1 MPFWINLI
9 VGFLSL
15 LVAGLFGIVLI
26 PYLRKLKAGSHIL
39 DIGPAWHKSKEG
51 TPLMGGFMFILSE
64 PVAVWVG
71 YLLIRAYR
79 NAHMIQTPEN
89 SGLKLLLAV
98 GVSILFM
105 LVGFCDDYIKVV
117 KKRNK
122 GLSIKAKTVF
132 QLLITAGYMVA
143 CYFLGDST
151 QVVFPII
158 GAVDF
163 GWLYYPIMG
172 IAIYGVVN
180 AVNFTD
186 GVDGLLG
193 SVTVVYSV
201 AFTMIFVLLDNWEM
215 SAFAMAV
222 AGGCMGFLI
231 WNLHPAKVFMGDTG
245 SLFLGGCVIAM
256 GMASGLELLIPLV
269 GVIYIV
275 EALSDVIQI
284 LSFKI
289 RKKRVFK
296 MAPIH
301 HHFELCGW
309 SEYKILF
316 VFAGVTAAAGVL
328 GVLATWLYTSNLP
341 S

>member
-1 MPFWINLI
+1 MPFWINI
-9 VGFLSL
+9 
-15 LVAGLFGIVLI
+15 VAGAVSFIIAGAFGFILI

-51 TPLMGGFMFILSE
+51 TPLMGGFMFILSV
-64 PVAVWVG
+64 PIAAAVSYV
-71 YLLIRAYR
+71 LMRAYR
-79 NAHMIQTPEN
+79 GAHMIEPAEN
-89 SGLKLLLAV
+89 SGLKLLLAIA
-98 GVSILFM
+98 VSLAFM
-105 LVGFCDDYIKVV
+105 LVGFADDYIKVV
-117 KKRNK
+117 KKRNL
-122 GLSIKAKTVF
+122 GFSVKAKTVCQTF
-132 QLLITAGYMVA
+132 IIIAYLAALH
-143 CYFLGDST
+143 FLGYT
-151 QVVFPII
+151 TEVVFPFI
-158 GAVDF
+158 GAKDL
-163 GWLYYPIMG
+163 GWLYYPIMFL
-172 IAIYGVVN
+172 AIYAVVN

-201 AFTMIFVLLDNWEM
+201 AFVLIFVLLDNWEF

-245 SLFLGGCVIAM
+245 SMFLGGAVIAM
-256 GMASGLELLIPLV
+256 GIASGLELLIPLV
-269 GVIYIV
+269 GIIYII
-275 EALSDVIQI
+275 EFMSDIIQI

-309 SEYKILF
+309 SEYKILW
-316 VFAGVTAAAGVL
+316 VFCAVTLAAGIL
-328 GVLATWLYTSNLP
+328 GIFAVWQYIK
-341 S
+341 

>member
-9 VGFLSL
+9 AGFLSL
-15 LVAGLFGIVLI
+15 AVAALFGYILI

-39 DIGPAWHKSKEG
+39 DIGPNWHKSKEG
-51 TPLMGGFMFILSE
+51 TPLMGGFMFILSV
-64 PVAVWVG
+64 PVATWVG
-71 YLLIRAYR
+71 WLLIRMYR
-79 NAHMIQTPEN
+79 NAHMMETPEN
-89 SGLKLLLAV
+89 AGLKLVLAV
-98 GVSILFM
+98 VVSLLFM

-117 KKRNK
+117 KKRNM
-122 GLSIKAKTVF
+122 GFSVKAKTVF
-132 QLLITAGYMVA
+132 QILIIIGYLVA
-143 CYFLGDST
+143 YYFLYGST
-151 QVVFPII
+151 VVEFPII
-158 GAVDF
+158 GDVDF

-186 GVDGLLG
+186 GIDGLLG

-201 AFTMIFVLLDNWEM
+201 AFALIFVILDNWEF

-222 AGGCMGFLI
+222 AGGCMGFLV

-245 SLFLGGCVIAM
+245 SMFLGGCVVAM
-256 GMASGLELLIPLV
+256 GIASGLELLIPLV
-269 GVIYIV
+269 GIIYIV

-284 LSFKI
+284 LSFKL

-309 SEYKILF
+309 SEYKILY
-316 VFAGVTAAAGVL
+316 VFSAVTLAAGIL
-328 GVLATWLYTSNLP
+328 GILAAWIYAAD
-341 S
+341 